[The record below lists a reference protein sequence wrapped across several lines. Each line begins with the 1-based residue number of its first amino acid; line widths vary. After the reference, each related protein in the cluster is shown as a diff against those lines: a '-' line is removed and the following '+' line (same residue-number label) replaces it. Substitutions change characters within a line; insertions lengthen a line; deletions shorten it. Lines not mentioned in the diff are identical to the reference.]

1 MMEIDLPRMRSLSPH
16 IDTPPPINTMP
27 AMTQLNLTN
36 ITEAEQ
42 PTLNTPPINT
52 TKTCE
57 WKYESDACGC
67 KAVCGCKY
75 INKVSL
81 NQF

>member
-1 MMEIDLPRMRSLSPH
+1 MRSLSPH
-16 IDTPPPINTMP
+16 IDSPSPINTTP
-27 AMTQLNLTN
+27 VMTQLNLTN

-42 PTLNTPPINT
+42 PTLNTPPLNT
-52 TKTCE
+52 AKTGE

-75 INKVSL
+75 INKVSVQIKIYL
-81 NQF
+81 